1 MNEKYLKALCV
12 KKNIN
17 NVRTKP
23 QQTLYSHKY
32 ITDFIS
38 AIRFKKNKDRYYCD
52 LEEEEEEKKQ
62 IILKYLVV

>member
-1 MNEKYLKALCV
+1 MNENREIFKSTMR

-38 AIRFKKNKDRYYCD
+38 AMRFNKIKIYYCD
-52 LEEEEEEKKQ
+52 LQKKKKKSR
-62 IILKYLVV
+62 LF